1 MKNMKSSLAPSTQN
15 TVCFLYIAKART
27 ADRVSCALV
36 MEANSQDVGTSGRR
50 KDASGSD

>member
-1 MKNMKSSLAPSTQN
+1 MKIVKSSLAPSMQN
-15 TVCFLYIAKART
+15 TGWFLYSMKAPT